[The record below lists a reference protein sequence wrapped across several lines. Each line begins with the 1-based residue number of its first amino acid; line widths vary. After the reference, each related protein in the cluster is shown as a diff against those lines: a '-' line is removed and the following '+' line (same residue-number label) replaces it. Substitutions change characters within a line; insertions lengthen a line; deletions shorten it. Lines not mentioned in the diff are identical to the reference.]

1 MACDHYARYR
11 EDIAQLASLH
21 QNAHRF
27 SVEWARVEPQP
38 GWFDAAALRHY
49 ADVARTCRA
58 HGIEPVVTLHHFTM
72 PRWFADGGG
81 VRRAD
86 APRLFARY
94 AAACAEALGEH
105 VTWWVTINEPSVLAV
120 VGHLQG
126 RWPPGERSLA
136 ACVGVLRGLLR
147 MHAAATRA
155 LRSVA
160 AVHARTALVSVAHH
174 ERRFRPSEP
183 ARWRDR
189 VAAALPDYIFNRWFL
204 RCCASGRLLPPLGAG
219 ETVPGLHDSLDYI
232 GLNYYCEERVRFDR
246 HATQSLFTT
255 PVPDPSLPV
264 SSFGCSIGRTAI
276 ETELLHLWQQFR
288 LPLLVTE
295 NGAADVD
302 DELRPGYLIEH
313 LRAILEAIDDGVDVR
328 GYLHWT
334 AWDNF
339 EWAEGFTQR
348 FGLFAVDPHTQ
359 DRIAKPSAAVYAEI
373 CRTRTL
379 PDPDAV
385 GVPSRRP

>member
-1 MACDHYARYR
+1 MVGRARRLPADFLLGCATAAHQVEGGIDNDWARWAAADPARIADRSNAAVACDHYARYR

-126 RWPPGERSLA
+126 RW
-136 ACVGVLRGLLR
+136 
-147 MHAAATRA
+147 
-155 LRSVA
+155 
-160 AVHARTALVSVAHH
+160 
-174 ERRFRPSEP
+174 
-183 ARWRDR
+183 
-189 VAAALPDYIFNRWFL
+189 
-204 RCCASGRLLPPLGAG
+204 
-219 ETVPGLHDSLDYI
+219 
-232 GLNYYCEERVRFDR
+232 
-246 HATQSLFTT
+246 
-255 PVPDPSLPV
+255 
-264 SSFGCSIGRTAI
+264 
-276 ETELLHLWQQFR
+276 
-288 LPLLVTE
+288 
-295 NGAADVD
+295 
-302 DELRPGYLIEH
+302 
-313 LRAILEAIDDGVDVR
+313 
-328 GYLHWT
+328 
-334 AWDNF
+334 
-339 EWAEGFTQR
+339 
-348 FGLFAVDPHTQ
+348 
-359 DRIAKPSAAVYAEI
+359 
-373 CRTRTL
+373 
-379 PDPDAV
+379 
-385 GVPSRRP
+385 